1 MPFRGKPPSVDPTSG
16 YIGIQTH
23 TGRVAFRNTALYEG
37 LAGEPERAD
46 PARPASRVL
55 FDPERLPQCRL
66 TMRGAVNGLASRP
79 RASRVASRMAAT
91 RVASVMVA

>member
-66 TMRGAVNGLASRP
+66 TMRGAV
-79 RASRVASRMAAT
+79 SRVARRAAAT
-91 RVASVMVA
+91 RAASVMVA